1 MVIHCIFKLRNHLI
15 VSNILAVFSA
25 MNIKSSIILRK
36 HMKSVSIIGKFMGIA
51 NKNINNAQVYE
62 HNSLTPNGRY
72 TAI

>member
-51 NKNINNAQVYE
+51 NKLIMLKFMSIIALPPMV
-62 HNSLTPNGRY
+62 G
-72 TAI
+72 I